1 MAGVSSCH
9 LAGPPIAPPHSLEV
23 DDVRR
28 REAELRSL
36 PPVVLRLRGLPG
48 TRSKPDFR
56 RRCGG
61 EGRLLI

>member
-1 MAGVSSCH
+1 M
-9 LAGPPIAPPHSLEV
+9 IAPLHSPEV
-23 DDVRR
+23 DDFRR

-36 PPVVLRLRGLPG
+36 PPAVLRLRGLPG
-48 TRSKPDFR
+48 TRFKPNFR